1 MLLFEGL
8 GTVTGDL
15 ESISDKLHDS
25 ATALEAQSYCF
36 ETGSFHI
43 ALLVLELARPYR
55 AGWL

>member
-1 MLLFEGL
+1 M
-8 GTVTGDL
+8 TGDL